1 MSNIN
6 KTHYRKVLKSDHLGI
21 ADLEDFQEE
30 GSSLIY
36 NIKFVNQE
44 HGARVAGKK
53 IDANI
58 AYFNEP
64 IKPLVLNATNAATM
78 RLLTGSPF
86 IEDWQNI
93 PVQLYIDNNV
103 KMKGEIVGGVRISPI
118 APKVQQVITPE
129 NAKAWANVVNAYKR
143 DGNFDKVLARAV
155 VSPEHQQQII
165 NEYSS

>member
-1 MSNIN
+1 MTN

-30 GSSLIY
+30 GSNLVY

-44 HGARVAGKK
+44 RGAKVAGRK

-58 AYFNEP
+58 AYFHEK

-78 RLLTGSPF
+78 RKLTGSPF
-86 IEDWQNI
+86 IEDWQNV

-103 KMKGEIVGGVRISPI
+103 KMKGEVVGGVRISPI

-129 NAKAWANVVNAYKR
+129 NSKLWQSAKNAYMR
-143 DGNFDKVLARAV
+143 DGNFNAVLKRAQI
-155 VSPEHQQQII
+155 SPEHQQQII
-165 NEYSS
+165 SECQA

>member
-1 MSNIN
+1 MTS

-36 NIKFVNQE
+36 NIKFVQQE
-44 HGARVAGKK
+44 HGAKVAGRK

-58 AYFNEP
+58 AYFQEK

-78 RLLTGSPF
+78 RKLTGSPF
-86 IEDWQNI
+86 IEDWQNV

-103 KMKGEIVGGVRISPI
+103 KMKGEVVGGVRISPI
-118 APKVQQVITPE
+118 APKVQQVITPD
-129 NAKAWANVVNAYKR
+129 NAKLWQNAKNAFMR
-143 DGNFDKVLARAV
+143 DGNFEAVLKRAQI
-155 VSPEHQQQII
+155 SPEHQQQII
-165 NEYSS
+165 SECQA